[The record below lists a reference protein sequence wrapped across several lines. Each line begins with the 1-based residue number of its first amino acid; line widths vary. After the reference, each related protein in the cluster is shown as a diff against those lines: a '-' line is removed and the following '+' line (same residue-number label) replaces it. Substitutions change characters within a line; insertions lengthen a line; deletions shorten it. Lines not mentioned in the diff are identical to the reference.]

1 MKLECVSQLLCPI
14 ERPAL
19 LSSPESSVE
28 ECTLRLV
35 MRPLEIVCNAN
46 RDLFLGDFR
55 GRLDTFCILN
65 ILDLSFEHLWRMVT
79 SFFPFCFL

>member
-1 MKLECVSQLLCPI
+1 MCNSTSVSHI

-28 ECTLRLV
+28 ECTLGLV
-35 MRPLEIVCNAN
+35 MRPLEIVWNAN
-46 RDLFLGDFR
+46 RDLFLRDFR
-55 GRLDTFCILN
+55 GRLDTFYILN
-65 ILDLSFEHLWRMVT
+65 ILDLSFEHLRRMVT